1 MNNINCIIL
10 SGGKSS
16 RMGKD
21 KALLKIGAKTI
32 IEIMI
37 DKLKPF
43 CNEIMISADETEKYS
58 QFGFKV
64 VPDKYKNSGPLAG
77 IYSSLLESNT
87 ERNFV
92 ISCDLPLVSQKIIE
106 RLLSNISTK
115 EIILPVTDGKYHQL
129 CGVYSKSVIKIAESI
144 LSEGEEVKGRE
155 GEKEKRRRW
164 EAERG
169 RKKRNTSVKR
179 LIDISQVEFVDVTSI
194 SGANEFLNMNTVED
208 YKMISKIFSWS
219 NET

>member
-208 YKMISKIFSWS
+208 YEVIKKMF
-219 NET
+219 